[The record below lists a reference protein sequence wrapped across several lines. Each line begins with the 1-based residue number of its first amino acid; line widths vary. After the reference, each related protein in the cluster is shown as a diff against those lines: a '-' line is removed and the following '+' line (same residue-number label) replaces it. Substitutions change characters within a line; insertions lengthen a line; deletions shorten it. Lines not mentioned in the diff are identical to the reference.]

1 MELRKELGEFQVGGR
16 FSILGIRLVE
26 MDGFFLVF
34 DRGGFQLFLLDLVDV
49 EVRVDFSDEIDIFFV
64 ERSFYL
70 SYGEKDFED

>member
-1 MELRKELGEFQVGGR
+1 
-16 FSILGIRLVE
+16 